1 MTKYYQW
8 HQSPL
13 GELLLAGSGEA
24 ITDVHLRAGKYL
36 PEIRPDWLHGP
47 HDAVLNQLRREL
59 DDYFAGRLRRFGVA
73 LAAQGT
79 AFQKQAWAFLAAIPF
94 GETRSYRQQAC
105 AIGRPNAAR
114 AVGAAN
120 GRNPIGIVLPCHRVI
135 GADGSMAGYAG
146 GIESK
151 EFLLKLEGVL

>member
-36 PEIRPDWLHGP
+36 PEIRPDWLPGP

-59 DDYFAGRLRRFGVA
+59 DDYFAGRLHRFGVA

-79 AFQKQAWAFLAAIPF
+79 AFQKQAWTFLAAIPF
-94 GETRSYRQQAC
+94 GATRSYRQQAC

-120 GRNPIGIVLPCHRVI
+120 GRNPIGIVVPCHRVI

-151 EFLLKLEGVL
+151 EFLLKLEGAL

>member
-1 MTKYYQW
+1 MTRHYQW

-36 PEIRPDWLHGP
+36 PEIRPDWVYGP

-59 DDYFAGRLRRFGVA
+59 DDYFAGRLRRFSVA

-79 AFQKQAWAFLAAIPF
+79 AFQLQAWGFLAAIPF
-94 GETRSYRQQAC
+94 GATRSYRQQAC

-120 GRNPIGIVLPCHRVI
+120 GRNPIGIVVPCHRVI

-146 GIESK
+146 GIDCK
-151 EFLLKLEGVL
+151 EFLLKLEGAL